1 MNFVVVDMDQ
11 KLPEAQKAVVQ
22 KYYRGYIPHV
32 VVIDRFG
39 KPLYND
45 AGEVDEAKIAKYLD
59 KALAK

>member
-11 KLPEAQKAVVQ
+11 KLPSAQKGLVQ
-22 KYYRGYIPHV
+22 KYYRGYIPHI

-39 KPLYND
+39 KALYND
-45 AGEVDEAKIAKYLD
+45 AGEVDETVIAKYLD

>member
-11 KLPEAQKAVVQ
+11 KLPDAQRALVQ

-32 VVIDRFG
+32 AVIDRFG
-39 KPLYND
+39 KTLYND
-45 AGEVDEAKIAKYLD
+45 AGEVEESTIVKYLD

>member
-1 MNFVVVDMDQ
+1 MDQ
-11 KLPEAQKAVVQ
+11 KVPEAQKAVVQ

-39 KPLYND
+39 KALYND
-45 AGEVDEAKIAKYLD
+45 AGEVEESTIAKYLD